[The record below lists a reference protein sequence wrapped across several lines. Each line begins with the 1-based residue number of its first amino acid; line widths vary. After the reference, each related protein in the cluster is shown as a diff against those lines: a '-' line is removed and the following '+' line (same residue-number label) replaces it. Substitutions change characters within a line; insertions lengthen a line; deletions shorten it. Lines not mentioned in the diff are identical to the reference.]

1 VGEPAQSPG
10 GRVGH
15 KDLAVQ
21 APGAQS
27 APHRGTCGNGD
38 EAAAVMDIT
47 YEPIKFPCPD
57 GIQQADATEIQQDGC
72 LTDSRCQVGSQGDTG
87 HGIEVTLDMKHRCS
101 LVRRPPSPD
110 NPTPTSLWDRHR

>member
-47 YEPIKFPCPD
+47 NEPTKLPYPD
-57 GIQQADATEIQQDGC
+57 GIQQVDPIEIQQDGG
-72 LTDSRCQVGSQGDTG
+72 LTNSRG
-87 HGIEVTLDMKHRCS
+87 
-101 LVRRPPSPD
+101 
-110 NPTPTSLWDRHR
+110 